1 MKALARNRAEA
12 VPQRQLQ
19 HATANNRRASS
30 PTPGANR
37 AKRDAMHGQRV
48 PDDVRA
54 KFAEV
59 FARTGNGSE
68 AGIAVKLPRS
78 TCSTIAKELED
89 DEGFVK
95 ARRSL
100 LAHALERAEVMATQ
114 LLELTALRAK
124 QKPRELPMG
133 EGGFTIHDKSPDYVR
148 AYTDLYRATQQHAKL
163 KLDADPNR
171 SKVGQVTVTFQV
183 DGDPE
188 PMTLDCG
195 TA

>member
-1 MKALARNRAEA
+1 MEQSGCGPPTLIT
-12 VPQRQLQ
+12 

-37 AKRDAMHGQRV
+37 AKRDAMASGQKI
-48 PDDVRA
+48 PADVRA

-59 FARTGNGSE
+59 FARTGNVSE
-68 AGIAVKLPRS
+68 AARAAKLPRS
-78 TCSTIAKELED
+78 SCTILARELEAN
-89 DEGFVK
+89 EEFVK

-100 LAHALERAEVMATQ
+100 LTHALERAEVMATQ